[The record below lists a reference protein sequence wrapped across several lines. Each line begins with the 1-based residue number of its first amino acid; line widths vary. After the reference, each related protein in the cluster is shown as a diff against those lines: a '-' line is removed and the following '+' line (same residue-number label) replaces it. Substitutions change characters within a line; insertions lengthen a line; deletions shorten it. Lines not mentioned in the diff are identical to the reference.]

1 MDKDRH
7 TNYEDWHED
16 CGVCWDCEI
25 CGKLNLL
32 KWRKDDEVLASPEEL
47 TEKLNELLGGS
58 SKLMSKEEYKS
69 VVFKVYALVRY
80 LLY

>member
-1 MDKDRH
+1 M
-7 TNYEDWHED
+7 
-16 CGVCWDCEI
+16 
-25 CGKLNLL
+25 
-32 KWRKDDEVLASPEEL
+32 RKDDEVLASPEEL